1 MGRRT
6 MRCVLRAIGTEHV
19 AWWPS
24 ENWLCAYA
32 RSRRSDR
39 GIESLRGRIFH
50 PETGR
55 GVLLALRD
63 PIPLSPEEPQGG
75 MKFVCD
81 APGGKAWFRLETD
94 SEAAAESM
102 LMHHAVEKYFRQEKE
117 RAMQSYHPTSKVF
130 VEQEI
135 GLKAHLER
143 RMAMFLTLRDAEG
156 VGLATAML
164 PPGGRDDLSFKMIIV
179 GPNNSD
185 PYPDHG
191 DAIRALGRKF
201 GIALERS
208 RCFPY
213 HRS

>member
-1 MGRRT
+1 MTQRALGRPGQTICRNGKARIGYAP
-6 MRCVLRAIGTEHV
+6 MRACGDWIVVLCRYVVVVSCI
-19 AWWPS
+19 
-24 ENWLCAYA
+24 
-32 RSRRSDR
+32 
-39 GIESLRGRIFH
+39 

-55 GVLLALRD
+55 GMLLVLRD
-63 PIPLSPEEPQGG
+63 AIPLSMEEPRNR

-117 RAMQSYHPTSKVF
+117 RAIQSYHPTSKVF

-143 RMAMFLTLRDAEG
+143 KMAMFLTLRDAEG
-156 VGLATAML
+156 AGLATAML

-179 GPNNSD
+179 GPKNSD
-185 PYPDHG
+185 PYAGHG
-191 DAIRALGRKF
+191 DAIRALGQKF
-201 GIALERS
+201 GLTLERS